1 MQAAMVISQ
10 QILVMFFYMMCGFA
24 LYKSGKLTK
33 QGSREIAHM
42 LLWLIVPI
50 VLLQSFCVEFSVQ
63 KLLQLAV
70 SAGLGGLSLLLSIVL
85 ARLLFHK
92 NPIENFAVAFS
103 NAGFL
108 GLPLVQ
114 ATLGEHAVFYVVGF
128 VSLLNVL
135 QWTYGVSVLT
145 GERKTVSIKSI
156 FLNPIIIGVLAGF
169 VLFCTGLGTRLPG
182 VLRITLES
190 LSRLN
195 APLAMIILG
204 CYLAQTELRS
214 LVTTARLYVVS
225 FARLILVPLL
235 TIALLLPMPVPSEM
249 KLAVLI
255 CAIAPVG
262 ANVAVYAQLNDL
274 DYSYACKA
282 VTQSTVLSLIAMP
295 LLLLLATT
303 LFG

>member
-10 QILVMFFYMMCGFA
+10 QILVMFIYMMCGFA

-50 VLLQSFCVEFSVQ
+50 VLLQSFCVEFSAQ

-70 SAGLGGLSLLLSIVL
+70 SAGIGGLSLLLSIVV
-85 ARLLFHK
+85 AWLLFHK

-190 LSRLN
+190 ISRLN

-225 FARLILVPLL
+225 LARLILVPLL
-235 TIALLLPMPVPSEM
+235 TIAFLLPMPVPSEM

-255 CAIAPVG
+255 SAIAPVG

-282 VTQSTVLSLIAMP
+282 VTQSTVLSLITMP
-295 LLLLLATT
+295 LLLLLAAT

>member
-10 QILVMFFYMMCGFA
+10 QILVMFIYMMCGFA

-50 VLLQSFCVEFSVQ
+50 VLLQSFCVEFSAQ

-70 SAGLGGLSLLLSIVL
+70 SAGIGGLSLLLSIVV
-85 ARLLFHK
+85 AWLLFHK

-156 FLNPIIIGVLAGF
+156 FLNPIIIGVLVGF

-190 LSRLN
+190 ISRLN

-225 FARLILVPLL
+225 LARLILVPLL
-235 TIALLLPMPVPSEM
+235 TIAFLLPMPVPSEM

-255 CAIAPVG
+255 SAIAPVG

-282 VTQSTVLSLIAMP
+282 VTQSTVLSLITMP
-295 LLLLLATT
+295 LLLLLAAT

>member
-10 QILVMFFYMMCGFA
+10 QILVMFIYMICGFA

-50 VLLQSFCVEFSVQ
+50 VLLQSFCVEFSAQ

-70 SAGLGGLSLLLSIVL
+70 SAGIGGLSLLLSIVV
-85 ARLLFHK
+85 AWLLFHK

-190 LSRLN
+190 ISRLN

-225 FARLILVPLL
+225 LARLILVPLL
-235 TIALLLPMPVPSEM
+235 TIAFLLPMPVPSEM

-255 CAIAPVG
+255 SAIAPVG

-282 VTQSTVLSLIAMP
+282 VTQSTVLSLITMP
-295 LLLLLATT
+295 LLLLLAAT